1 VTWTAADADPGD
13 ELAFVLSYSNDDGVT
28 WLPFALNLTG
38 TTSYELDLS
47 NLPGGT
53 ACRVKV
59 DASDGW
65 HNARD
70 ESDSSFQVGDKV
82 PLAGITEPVDGA
94 VVATPLT
101 LQGYGYDLE
110 DGQLQG
116 AALQWSSDID
126 GPLGSGDTLWDVD
139 LSLGQHT
146 LTLQVTDSQGHTAV
160 AEVTITVMEGP
171 GLEHIYLPL
180 VLRGY

>member
-1 VTWTAADADPGD
+1 MQVQ
-13 ELAFVLSYSNDDGVT
+13 V
-28 WLPFALNLTG
+28 
-38 TTSYELDLS
+38 
-47 NLPGGT
+47 
-53 ACRVKV
+53 
-59 DASDGW
+59 SDGW
-65 HNARD
+65 HNA
-70 ESDSSFQVGDKV
+70 SDASEIFPVADKA
-82 PLAGITEPVDGA
+82 PLAGITEPADGA
-94 VVATPLT
+94 MVAAPLT

-110 DGQLQG
+110 DGQLSG
-116 AALQWSSDID
+116 AALQWSSDVD

-146 LTLQVTDSQGHTAV
+146 LTLQVTDSQGHTVV